1 MYQQLRKKYIMNVTE
16 QLIRLEN
23 QLKYTQSILAQGG
36 LQQWEA
42 KEYSQVAKQYEN
54 EIIELKAYIKKYA
67 L

>member
-1 MYQQLRKKYIMNVTE
+1 MNVTE
-16 QLIRLEN
+16 QLIRLES

-42 KEYSQVAKQYEN
+42 KEYSQVAKQYED
-54 EIIELKAYIKKYA
+54 EILELKSYIQKHG